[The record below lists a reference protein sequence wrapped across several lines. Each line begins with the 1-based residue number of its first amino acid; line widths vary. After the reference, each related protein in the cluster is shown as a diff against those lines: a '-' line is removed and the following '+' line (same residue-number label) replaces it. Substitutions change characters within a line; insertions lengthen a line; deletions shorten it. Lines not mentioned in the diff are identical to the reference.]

1 MTHISLRRRINVLHI
16 TARFDVI
23 LEVNESIAEQKKKN
37 HGRLAA
43 LENHNPIPSEAVTA
57 TSLLRSLANGPIYI

>member
-23 LEVNESIAEQKKKN
+23 LEVNESIAEKKN

>member
-23 LEVNESIAEQKKKN
+23 LEVNESIAEKKKN